1 MLNIITIPGINKDK
15 VTAVNINHCH
25 QLLPRDVSGLFVI
38 NLKTKQFVYCK
49 SSSPYAYASE
59 IRKSYKKAST
69 TVQEFI
75 NKVYRPT
82 APLYN
87 PLTELEAPAPTHIE
101 VCYQD
106 KTVFMPIANYN
117 QEVIF
122 PVTVN
127 KLSNV
132 EIVFYK
138 ETVTGYLKLSVAS
151 MLVR

>member
-1 MLNIITIPGINKDK
+1 MYIGNN
-15 VTAVNINHCH
+15 
-25 QLLPRDVSGLFVI
+25 F
-38 NLKTKQFVYCK
+38 
-49 SSSPYAYASE
+49 
-59 IRKSYKKAST
+59 T

-106 KTVFMPIANYN
+106 KTVFMPIANYD

-122 PVTVN
+122 PATVN